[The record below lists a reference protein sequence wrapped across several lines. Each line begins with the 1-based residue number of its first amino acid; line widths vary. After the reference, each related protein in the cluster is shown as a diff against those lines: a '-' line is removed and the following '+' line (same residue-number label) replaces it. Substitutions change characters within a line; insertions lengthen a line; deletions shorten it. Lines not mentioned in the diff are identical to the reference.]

1 MVLRRPISYGV
12 QIYTSSFP
20 ISQLCTKETLKTE
33 EPNGSSRNEVK
44 CVAVICVI
52 SALPL
57 KPRG

>member
-1 MVLRRPISYGV
+1 M
-12 QIYTSSFP
+12 
-20 ISQLCTKETLKTE
+20 E

-57 KPRG
+57 KPRGWAAREGECFLRQLQSEKLPYNVSC